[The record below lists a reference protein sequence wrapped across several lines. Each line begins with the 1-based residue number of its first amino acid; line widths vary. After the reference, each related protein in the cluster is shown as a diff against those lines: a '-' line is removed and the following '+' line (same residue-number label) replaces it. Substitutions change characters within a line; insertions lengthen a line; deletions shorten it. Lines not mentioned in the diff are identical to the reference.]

1 MISDFDFWE
10 VHVNEKDQVE
20 SVVLKYTSQSMPST
34 SQIGAL
40 FNLKYLKT
48 VLISNLDFQGVG
60 RFQ

>member
-40 FNLKYLKT
+40 FNL
-48 VLISNLDFQGVG
+48 
-60 RFQ
+60 